1 VTVAAETTRNP
12 AVFYARI
19 GFFVVAL
26 AAGISGAALLVFPS
40 GTSEFFSW
48 ALGPPPLAA
57 LVGGFYLA
65 SAVVFAVAV
74 RLPPDQ
80 VRSLLAASL
89 ALTLPTLVAT
99 PLHLGVFDFGRWQ
112 AWGWMALFITAPL
125 FWGGLLGALRGTE
138 TVASDRERSGAALG
152 LAGALTGLAI
162 LAWVEPGAAS
172 VLVPFELAGL
182 GGRFLAAWLAFLA
195 VMAAWYAVLPERRFL
210 PSLALVAYPA
220 AGVIA
225 GLRTFSDLGPGRVA
239 YLSAL
244 AVMASA
250 FVRPALR
257 ARAS

>member
-1 VTVAAETTRNP
+1 
-12 AVFYARI
+12 
-19 GFFVVAL
+19 
-26 AAGISGAALLVFPS
+26 LVFPS

-112 AWGWMALFITAPL
+112 AWGWMALFITAPF

-138 TVASDRERSGAALG
+138 TVAS
-152 LAGALTGLAI
+152 
-162 LAWVEPGAAS
+162 
-172 VLVPFELAGL
+172 
-182 GGRFLAAWLAFLA
+182 
-195 VMAAWYAVLPERRFL
+195 
-210 PSLALVAYPA
+210 
-220 AGVIA
+220 
-225 GLRTFSDLGPGRVA
+225 
-239 YLSAL
+239 
-244 AVMASA
+244 
-250 FVRPALR
+250 
-257 ARAS
+257 